1 VTALE
6 ELEAAFQA
14 RMTTGSDPAEQS
26 LPQVACIGTSIPA
39 EVIRAS
45 GFAVRWVVAR
55 PFEPTPEADAYLESG
70 YGPEMRSI
78 LERVLSGELDDAV
91 LLVLDRSFRD
101 VFYYLKELVRL
112 GLAPTLPPLQ
122 MVDLFLT
129 QDLAVG
135 QHNRGQVARL
145 LAALDRVGGV
155 RCTEERLR
163 DQVAATNHQVHE
175 LQLLQ
180 QHRLRGAIDGTP
192 GFRAMAAGAALEP
205 RRHTELL
212 GRLNADLDG
221 LRDTARPRILLWTGE
236 ALFHD
241 ELHEALA
248 SVGGQVVDE
257 SDAWSASAQQPIAQG
272 GDSPLDAIVAHAHRA
287 SVGPELRP
295 YEARA
300 ERFRAALAAAAP
312 DVVVFYVPPNDS
324 LFGWDYPPLRDAA
337 VAAGATPVLIRQD
350 VLAAGGRDTVAGAV
364 RNAVERAERTRR
376 NLQEGG
382 AA

>member
-6 ELEAAFQA
+6 ELEAAFRA
-14 RMTTGSDPAEQS
+14 RWSASSEPAEQG
-26 LPQVACIGTSIPA
+26 LPQVACVGTSIPA
-39 EVIRAS
+39 EVVKAS

-78 LERVLSGELDDAV
+78 LEQILSGELDDAV

-122 MVDLFLT
+122 MVDLFLS

-135 QHNRGQVARL
+135 KHNRGQIERL
-145 LAALDRVGGV
+145 IAALARVGGV
-155 RCTEERLR
+155 EPTDERLR
-163 DQVAATNHQVHE
+163 DEVAATNEQVR
-175 LQLLQ
+175 QLRLLK
-180 QHRLRGAIDGTP
+180 QHRLRGAIDGASA
-192 GFRAMAAGAALEP
+192 FRAMAAGAALDR
-205 RRHTELL
+205 RRHAELL
-212 GRLNADLDG
+212 GRLNAELDG
-221 LRDTARPRILLWTGE
+221 MRDRARPRVLLWTGE
-236 ALFHD
+236 AIFHD
-241 ELHEALA
+241 ELHDALT
-248 SVGGQVVDE
+248 SVDAQVVDE
-257 SDAWSASAQQPIAQG
+257 SDAWSASAQQPIAH
-272 GDSPLDAIVAHAHRA
+272 GDAPLDAIVAHAHRA

-295 YEARA
+295 YAARA
-300 ERFRAALAAAAP
+300 ERFRAAVADTAP

-350 VLAAGGRDTVAGAV
+350 VLADGGRDTVAATV
-364 RNAVERAERTRR
+364 RNAVERAELTER